1 MWYSRIIDHDKTHG
15 DTMIKIEDYGHSHD
29 EHLTYA
35 DYERLITEAV
45 RELRRLTT
53 ERAPL
58 AERRAARDAM
68 WALKN
73 DCEDVYGHNPG
84 GWD

>member
-1 MWYSRIIDHDKTHG
+1 
-15 DTMIKIEDYGHSHD
+15 MIRLEDYGHSHD

-45 RELRRLTT
+45 RECRRLSAGPSTF
-53 ERAPL
+53 
-58 AERRAARDAM
+58 AERSAARRRMIDI
-68 WALKN
+68 KN
-73 DCEDVYGHNPG
+73 DCEDAYGRNPG